1 MQDNSRDKKKTLVV
15 SVLAFLFIGGG
26 VFLFFIIQGSN
37 DLTGKGKSSFTYGA
51 AAREGVSSFF
61 KSIGVVPD
69 EEAIREIRK
78 DDILAAYGFMPDGK
92 TAGDLSDWMSK
103 DSAATAPQAP
113 GGSAARPSAVPNMS
127 KTSMSQP
134 GGGGGSSQSSGSS
147 SRFGGGDNS
156 RATSVSASA
165 KTEGSGA
172 AGKGTLGALKNARAM
187 LGEGLR
193 SDSAMTAR
201 SKWGQSFG
209 VGGSGGKSGEL
220 AYNKSGLVGLDKIKS
235 GEIASLKMDKKGA
248 GLAPE
253 AGAFERDKNAESK
266 DANLQA
272 KNAESKA
279 NMENEAKK
287 AAAQAALDG
296 LGKGLNSST
305 PKDPTGDGKATPPGA
320 PITEEE
326 NALAKSLTTGTRSLS
341 DGSTFA
347 NSTVVVSRNPDGGA
361 TFNITGAVTP
371 KPGST
376 EPPASY
382 TFTVS
387 KNPDGTVTAGEFVW
401 KTAP

>member
-37 DLTGKGKSSFTYGA
+37 DLTGKGKNSFSYGA

-69 EEAIREIRK
+69 EEAIREKRK

-92 TAGDLSDWMSK
+92 TAGDLSDWMSN
-103 DSAATAPQAP
+103 DRAAAPAQAP
-113 GGSAARPSAVPNMS
+113 GGYTPRPSAVPSMS
-127 KTSMSQP
+127 KASMSQP
-134 GGGGGSSQSSGSS
+134 GGGGGGSKSSGSS
-147 SRFGGGDNS
+147 SRFGGGENS
-156 RATSVSASA
+156 GATSVSAAAKSA
-165 KTEGSGA
+165 APGA
-172 AGKGTLGALKNARAM
+172 SGKGTLGALKNARSL

-193 SDSAMTAR
+193 SGSAMTAS

-235 GEIASLKMDKKGA
+235 GEIASLKMDKNGA
-248 GLAPE
+248 ALAPE

-272 KNAESKA
+272 KNAESK
-279 NMENEAKK
+279 NNLENETKT

-296 LGKGLNSST
+296 LGKGMT
-305 PKDPTGDGKATPPGA
+305 PTSKDPTGEDKNTSPGS

-326 NALAKSLTTGTRSLS
+326 KAAGQRLTNGPQALS
-341 DGSTFA
+341 DGSTFQ
-347 NSTVVVSRNPDGGA
+347 NSAVVITRNSDGGA
-361 TFNITGAVTP
+361 TFNITGSVTP
-371 KPGST
+371 SAGST
-376 EPPASY
+376 EPPAEY
-382 TFTVS
+382 TFS
-387 KNPDGTVTAGEFVW
+387 MIKNPDGSVTAGEFVW